1 MYTDASFSRKRRL
14 EECSD
19 NSDIIGRLGFVL
31 HDPEAW
37 DGRLQRRGLTVYA
50 DVVPSLEVI
59 ATFSPDKK
67 TYISQLEALA
77 SLVVYSA
84 EKTWRDA
91 GIDLRGRTMNHF
103 IDNTAALS
111 AFVNGYSASTDMARM
126 SNMLWLLVTGM
137 RTRPYFEYV
146 PSAANI
152 ADLPSRGKYELLER
166 LGAHRV

>member
-59 ATFSPDKK
+59 
-67 TYISQLEALA
+67 
-77 SLVVYSA
+77 YSHFQPRQD
-84 EKTWRDA
+84 TRRPTSRNWR
-91 GIDLRGRTMNHF
+91 
-103 IDNTAALS
+103 
-111 AFVNGYSASTDMARM
+111 
-126 SNMLWLLVTGM
+126 
-137 RTRPYFEYV
+137 P
-146 PSAANI
+146 
-152 ADLPSRGKYELLER
+152 
-166 LGAHRV
+166 